1 MEAQQGTKFI
11 FFIVPVFLICI
22 IVILFIFRNY
32 SQEPVE
38 DIEENVQEEIFGSEQ
53 NSEDFDELNI
63 EILEEGSGQE
73 AESGDELTVDYKGTL
88 INGNQF
94 DSSYDR
100 GQPFTFVLGIGQV
113 IKGWDEGLV
122 GMKIGEKRK
131 IEIPSRLGYG
141 ETGSGAIPG
150 NAGLIFEVE
159 LLSID

>member
-38 DIEENVQEEIFGSEQ
+38 DIGENVQEEIFGSEQ
-53 NSEDFDELNI
+53 NTEDFDELNI
-63 EILEEGSGQE
+63 EVLEEGSGKE
-73 AESGDELTVDYKGTL
+73 AENGDELTVDYKGTL

-100 GQPFTFVLGIGQV
+100 GKPYIFVLGIGQV
-113 IKGWDEGLV
+113 IDGWDQGMV
-122 GMKIGEKRK
+122 GMKVGEKRK
-131 IEIPSRLGYG
+131 LEIPSSLGYG
-141 ETGSGAIPG
+141 ETGSGAVPG
-150 NAGLIFEVE
+150 GTGMIFEVE